1 MFTGIEV
8 VVDRY
13 CFHEL
18 ISMALANE
26 PTLFWQSTCDG
37 SMLGNGTGLLHSSG
51 PTALAWPSHTL
62 VLGYE
67 WL

>member
-8 VVDRY
+8 VVGRY

-26 PTLFWQSTCDG
+26 PTLVWQSTCDG

-51 PTALAWPSHTL
+51 ANGTGLAESYP
-62 VLGYE
+62 GFGI
-67 WL
+67 